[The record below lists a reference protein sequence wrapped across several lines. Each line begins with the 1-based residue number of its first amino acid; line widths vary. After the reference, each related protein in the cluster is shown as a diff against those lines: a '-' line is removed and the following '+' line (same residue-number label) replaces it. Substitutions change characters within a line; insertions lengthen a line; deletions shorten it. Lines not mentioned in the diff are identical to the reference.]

1 MSQVYLFLF
10 SEADI
15 FVILNVRDWTFQ
27 PPTFKF
33 YKLEHGQERV
43 VFFIQF
49 KIRQWAKLVPK
60 MYKYEFFTVPHV
72 VKDQSCY
79 AIYIAT
85 VISQQEGNVWCA
97 IYTIASKEKLKFYR
111 EVKCKKCLKMS
122 DVVMWMGME
131 QIMEW
136 AYNSPHQS
144 FMNELFLWWQIVNDD
159 DDQTTMWTVTVLGSN
174 SYFYY
179 CHLHL
184 ASNRQEI
191 ATTSVTKQANLQST
205 NRSSQKGHFS
215 YKCFHLVSHLTHW
228 IMLWLIF

>member
-1 MSQVYLFLF
+1 MSKISPQNVQ
-10 SEADI
+10 
-15 FVILNVRDWTFQ
+15 ILVLHSSSCGVG
-27 PPTFKF
+27 P
-33 YKLEHGQERV
+33 KLLRN
-43 VFFIQF
+43 I
-49 KIRQWAKLVPK
+49 
-60 MYKYEFFTVPHV
+60 YSDS
-72 VKDQSCY
+72 DQSTRGQCMM
-79 AIYIAT
+79 
-85 VISQQEGNVWCA
+85 CHP
-97 IYTIASKEKLKFYR
+97 IASKEKLKFYR
-111 EVKCKKCLKMS
+111 EVKYKKCLKMS

-144 FMNELFLWWQIVNDD
+144 FMNVLCLWWQIVND

-215 YKCFHLVSHLTHW
+215 YKCFHLVSHLNHW
-228 IMLWLIF
+228 IMLWFFNIGQNSIMLVFWGEGTVYLFLKIH